1 MKIQHPGID
10 PRPSAKAESFEMGGG
25 GWGGRST
32 RTRSASSLMDA
43 LWRKMFPAPKPAP
56 RYSPTPTKPVMSVD
70 KAGNPRPRPKGTDS
84 ASRSAQKIWDME
96 KGVHKYQHQIDKERR
111 ASSDKAYKEWLAK
124 NYPRSQPLKPTDIQQ
139 QGGPA
144 GRPLRPWGALGAGA
158 IGGGGVVGVIELLK
172 YLKSEEE
179 EGPSLSPEQMLQL
192 ISGQGVAPSSTEA
205 SPPPPGNQI
214 DYLLQ
219 QAFGNRNHGPMPME
233 ILQEMMR
240 SNQR

>member
-25 GWGGRST
+25 GWAGRST

-56 RYSPTPTKPVMSVD
+56 VATKGGAKSPLNATMKRLANKRDNALKKADYEAAKAATLKSQEGVGPGQYRAANGKIYNYSDMGMSPEDWLWGV
-70 KAGNPRPRPKGTDS
+70 AGS
-84 ASRSAQKIWDME
+84 
-96 KGVHKYQHQIDKERR
+96 
-111 ASSDKAYKEWLAK
+111 
-124 NYPRSQPLKPTDIQQ
+124 
-139 QGGPA
+139 
-144 GRPLRPWGALGAGA
+144 GAA
-158 IGGGGVVGVIELLK
+158 IGGSLWLLDALNDK
-172 YLKSEEE
+172 NDSPDYPADYSEFAPPGRHRMSQEPVTD
-179 EGPSLSPEQMLQL
+179 GPRLSPEQMLQL

-240 SNQR
+240 WNQR

>member
-56 RYSPTPTKPVMSVD
+56 VATKGGAKSPLNATMKGFATKRDNALKKADYEAAKAATLKSQEGVGSGQYRAANGKIYNNSDMDRMS
-70 KAGNPRPRPKGTDS
+70 P
-84 ASRSAQKIWDME
+84 E
-96 KGVHKYQHQIDKERR
+96 
-111 ASSDKAYKEWLAK
+111 
-124 NYPRSQPLKPTDIQQ
+124 DI
-139 QGGPA
+139 
-144 GRPLRPWGALGAGA
+144 LRPVAGTGAA
-158 IGGGGVVGVIELLK
+158 IGGILWLLDVLNDK
-172 YLKSEEE
+172 KSFPDYPADYSEFAPPGRHRMSQEPVTD
-179 EGPSLSPEQMLQL
+179 GPRLSPEQMLQL